1 MLGVVVWSNEKRS
14 KAVIWCEDQ
23 GALAYLAGTTNLVL
37 QADWPEVGD
46 LVELECILE
55 GGLRLARQVR
65 LLSPGAGAALPHALQ
80 AQITMNADIAPD
92 GMRVKLHDG
101 AQRHQTDRAQP
112 AANGG
117 VGRAVGAG
125 TRKAAAAN
133 CA

>member
-37 QADWPEVGD
+37 QTDWPEVGD

-65 LLSPGAGAALPHALQ
+65 LLSPGAGAALPHALR
-80 AQITMNADIAPD
+80 AQIGMGTDTAPE
-92 GMRVKLHDG
+92 RVRVQVDDD
-101 AQRHQTDRAQP
+101 AQLGQTDTAQP
-112 AANGG
+112 ANGG
-117 VGRAVGAG
+117 TGHAVGPG
-125 TRKAAAAN
+125 SRKAATAN